1 MVVVVLE
8 TIKIWAFNVD
18 KDFMKE
24 NLRNFD
30 TELALGEIGY
40 KTYKQ
45 VPRFL
50 AEYMFN

>member
-1 MVVVVLE
+1 
-8 TIKIWAFNVD
+8 
-18 KDFMKE
+18 MKE

-30 TELALGEIGY
+30 TQQYDNDNDMALGEIGY